1 MLDVLQ
7 QKQELPGSHQEN
19 KSHWYTTRSSD
30 DSKYVIEEDTSYS
43 ILRELE
49 SSHKN
54 SNFTH
59 GSVLS
64 NSNELISKEQRP
76 HVMHDTL
83 PTTSPDVPQASRRG

>member
-1 MLDVLQ
+1 M
-7 QKQELPGSHQEN
+7 SYSRN
-19 KSHWYTTRSSD
+19 KSYPGPIKRTSLTAMQHAQSD

-49 SSHKN
+49 SSHEN